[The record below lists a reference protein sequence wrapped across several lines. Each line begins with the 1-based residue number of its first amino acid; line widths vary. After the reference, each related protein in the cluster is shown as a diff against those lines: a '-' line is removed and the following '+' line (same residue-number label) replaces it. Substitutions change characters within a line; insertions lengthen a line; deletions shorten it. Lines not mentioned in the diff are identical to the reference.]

1 MLYGPASLPKRF
13 HFDPNSRAP
22 VLDVGGRPIDSRHE
36 DPPTWR
42 IKRAPM
48 TTHVVARVADERH
61 PRGTLQAAA
70 LAAIVEPDQF
80 GTLAIPTR
88 LAVADEIGLDVSR
101 LPPASMARDL

>member
-1 MLYGPASLPKRF
+1 
-13 HFDPNSRAP
+13 
-22 VLDVGGRPIDSRHE
+22 
-36 DPPTWR
+36 
-42 IKRAPM
+42 M